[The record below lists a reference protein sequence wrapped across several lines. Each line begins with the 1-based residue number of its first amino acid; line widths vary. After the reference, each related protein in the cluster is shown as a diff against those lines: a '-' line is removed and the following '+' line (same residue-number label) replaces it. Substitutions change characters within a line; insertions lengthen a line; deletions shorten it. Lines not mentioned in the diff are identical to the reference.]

1 MAGNMRNATRLIGL
15 AALVAASVSCG
26 DVSRQGSSPV
36 YLVIDALTATRGGA
50 TGGTASSTLVSD
62 VVTNV
67 TSPAPCTP
75 ATPCPTIFGDNGSVT
90 LRAPLK
96 DIGSGTVLTPTTNNE
111 VTITRIHVE
120 YTRADGRNTQGVD
133 VPYAFDGAATGTIQA
148 GGTLSLNFVL
158 VRNVAKEESPL
169 AQLRT
174 SPNIITSIANVT
186 FYGTDRTGNAI
197 NVTGQI
203 SISFGNFG
211 DF

>member
-1 MAGNMRNATRLIGL
+1 ML
-15 AALVAASVSCG
+15 AALVAATVSCG

-36 YLVIDALTATRGGA
+36 YLVIDTLTATRGGG
-50 TGGTASSTLVSD
+50 TGGVASSTLVSD
-62 VVTNV
+62 VITNV
-67 TSPAPCTP
+67 TTPAPCTP

-96 DIGSGTVLTPTTNNE
+96 DIGTGTVLTPTTNNE
-111 VTITRIHVE
+111 VTITRVHVQ
-120 YTRADGRNTQGVD
+120 YIRTDGRNVEGVD
-133 VPYAFDGAATGTIQA
+133 VPYAFDGAATGTIPA
-148 GGTLSLNFVL
+148 GGTLTLGFVL
-158 VRNVAKEESPL
+158 VRNIAKAESPL

-186 FYGTDRTGNAI
+186 FYGADRTGNAI
-197 NVTGQI
+197 SVTGQI